1 MTKDSILVVLFSFS
15 VTNCPASVCLSYR
28 GFWSNLVDIILY
40 GIIIHIIHIIH
51 KKTNYRQMTLSHFK
65 LYPTKIVLEIVRNMK
80 IVNNADFFLLDHAV
94 LHIIRSSVHSTSS
107 TCGLSRNFFEYRGQL
122 EGKFKGVCKSTTN
135 ECDMEF
141 FFFKSTNESCLNLRK
156 LESTDLFRKAH
167 GQHGQPLL
175 HNQNILTS

>member
-1 MTKDSILVVLFSFS
+1 
-15 VTNCPASVCLSYR
+15 VCLSYL

-40 GIIIHIIHIIH
+40 VINIHIIHIYH
-51 KKTNYRQMTLSHFK
+51 KETNYRQMTPSHFK
-65 LYPTKIVLEIVRNMK
+65 LYPTKIVLEIVRNVK
-80 IVNNADFFLLDHAV
+80 IVNNAEFFLLDHAV

-141 FFFKSTNESCLNLRK
+141 FSSKVQMKVALILEK

-175 HNQNILTS
+175 RNQNILTS